1 MNIAIAGVL
10 GIMLGIGLVFLV
22 EYLDNTI
29 KTPEDIERYVG
40 LPVLGIIPMNEE

>member
-1 MNIAIAGVL
+1 
-10 GIMLGIGLVFLV
+10 MLGIGLVFLV